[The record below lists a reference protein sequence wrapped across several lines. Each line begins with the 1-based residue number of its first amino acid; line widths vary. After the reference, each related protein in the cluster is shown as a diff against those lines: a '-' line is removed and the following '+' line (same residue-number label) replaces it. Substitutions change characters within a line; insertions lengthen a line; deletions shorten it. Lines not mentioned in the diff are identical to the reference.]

1 MPMAMIQIA
10 VAFDCGES
18 PRAGTSE
25 VSSGAVMPFSPGE
38 TKVLKLFYDRH
49 LQPGDYLEGGEI
61 EALFENRDE
70 CQMAV
75 HALANIGYLLLGPE
89 VGMSTP
95 AAALSDWGF
104 DMLEQGG
111 LA

>member
-1 MPMAMIQIA
+1 
-10 VAFDCGES
+10 
-18 PRAGTSE
+18 
-25 VSSGAVMPFSPGE
+25 MPFSPGE
-38 TKVLKLFYDRH
+38 AKVLKLFYDR
-49 LQPGDYLEGGEI
+49 
-61 EALFENRDE
+61 
-70 CQMAV
+70 QMAV

-89 VGMSTP
+89 VGMRTP

>member
-1 MPMAMIQIA
+1 
-10 VAFDCGES
+10 
-18 PRAGTSE
+18 
-25 VSSGAVMPFSPGE
+25 
-38 TKVLKLFYDRH
+38 
-49 LQPGDYLEGGEI
+49 
-61 EALFENRDE
+61 
-70 CQMAV
+70 
-75 HALANIGYLLLGPE
+75 LANIGYLVLGPE